1 MYLSILPIILGV
13 SVATLTEVSFDMAGL
28 VSALIATIGFSS
40 LNIFTK
46 KVGVYSDD
54 DI

>member
-1 MYLSILPIILGV
+1 MYISIIPIIFGV
-13 SVATLTEVSFDMAGL
+13 GIATVTEVSFDIAGL

-46 KVGVYSDD
+46 KVRNTP
-54 DI
+54 